1 MTQLSENEIR
11 YRLDKLIGWY
21 FLDNQ
26 ILRDYQFKDFK
37 EALVFVNK
45 VGDEAETMDHHPDIL
60 LHSWNKVKISIST
73 HSEGGITNKDFL
85 LAEKIEL
92 MR

>member
-60 LHSWNKVKISIST
+60 LYSWNKVKISIST